1 MRISVLQQREP
12 FGAILEGT
20 LAEFCRQVFNRPA
33 TVEWREHG
41 SARARP
47 ANGGQLW
54 LCNPYLN
61 AIFVPQANRAI
72 FDPIRREFSRSVVAW
87 RRLAQRAYV
96 HMSLSRAGAP
106 LAAQA
111 SLRIAPGLPNA
122 EQLLII
128 PGNHK
133 IRVLDY
139 ASQSVYGIVK
149 QGFSADFM
157 QREVEARRAAE
168 ALGLPV
174 PALQQV
180 GETGL
185 WFKERYL
192 SGTPINRLASDGE
205 RKAAE
210 HTAVAALQRLLSA
223 TMREEGIEDYV
234 ARQAATARALIAASH
249 LLSNAQRDSLLRV
262 IGRIQGL
269 VVAHQQAMGGKIQ
282 TALTHGDF
290 QPGNILQNQEGT
302 WLIDWEYSA
311 RRQSGYDAL
320 VLHLGE
326 RAPQGLAQRIHA
338 LLAGTEHDQANILT
352 TWPGLDWHNRQ
363 ARQIYLAVF
372 LLEELVLHMQ
382 ENANSLF
389 RRPGQG
395 LLTLEHELWPAL
407 QAASA

>member
-12 FGAILEGT
+12 FGAILEAT

-33 TVEWREHG
+33 TVQWCEHG
-41 SARARP
+41 SARAGA

-61 AIFVPQANRAI
+61 AIFVPEANRAI
-72 FDPIRREFSRSVVAW
+72 FDPIRREFARSVVAW

-106 LAAQA
+106 FAAQA
-111 SLRIAPGLPNA
+111 SLCITPGLPNA

-157 QREVEARRAAE
+157 QRDIEARRTAE

-210 HTAVAALQRLLSA
+210 HTAVAALQHLLEA
-223 TMREEGIEDYV
+223 TLHEERIEDYV
-234 ARQAATARALIAASH
+234 ARQAATARALIASSH
-249 LLSNAQRDSLLRV
+249 LLSIAQRDSLLSV
-262 IGRIQGL
+262 IDQIQGL
-269 VVAHQQAMGGKIQ
+269 VAAHQQALVGKIH

-290 QPGNILQNQEGT
+290 QAGNILQNQDGT

-320 VLHLGE
+320 VFALGA
-326 RAPQGLAQRIHA
+326 RAPQGLAQRVQA
-338 LLAGTEHDQANILT
+338 LLAGDEADQASILN
-352 TWPGLDWHNRQ
+352 TWRGLDWHNRQ
-363 ARQIYLAVF
+363 TRQVYLAIF
-372 LLEELVLHMQ
+372 LLEELALHLE
-382 ENANSLF
+382 ENANSFFLHPSESFLILARELMSIFSVIF
-389 RRPGQG
+389 R
-395 LLTLEHELWPAL
+395 
-407 QAASA
+407 